1 MSAVRVVVVAQS
13 IVMQAGLEAL
23 LANDPS
29 VEVVGRAVGW
39 AALSETLQVLQ
50 PDVMLIEWN
59 AQIPTLVEDIE
70 LEECAIVV
78 LMNDELEDTISTEAI
93 AALLRSGVQGILPL
107 EAAADEIIAALKAA
121 ATGLTVLHPD
131 VLEML
136 LALPSRSA
144 SERLMSGL
152 TARET
157 EVLGMLAEGLG
168 NKAIAR
174 RLNISDHTVKFHI
187 SSILSK
193 LNASSRTEAVI
204 LGAKQGWILL

>member
-1 MSAVRVVVVAQS
+1 MSAVRVVIVAQS

-23 LANDPS
+23 LATDPS
-29 VEVVGRAVGW
+29 VEVIGRAVGW

-50 PDVMLIEWN
+50 PDVMLVEWN
-59 AQIPTLVEDIE
+59 AQIATLVEDIE

-78 LMNDELEDTISTEAI
+78 LMNDELEDTMGAEAI

-121 ATGLTVLHPD
+121 ATGLTVLHAD

-144 SERLMSGL
+144 SEGLMSGL

>member
-23 LANDPS
+23 LATDPS

-39 AALSETLQVLQ
+39 TALSETLQVLQ

-59 AQIPTLVEDIE
+59 AQIATLVEDIE

-78 LMNDELEDTISTEAI
+78 LMNDELEDTTSAEAI

-107 EAAADEIIAALKAA
+107 EAAADEIIAALRSA

-131 VLEML
+131 VLEVL

>member
-23 LANDPS
+23 LATDPS
-29 VEVVGRAVGW
+29 VEVIGRAVGW

-50 PDVMLIEWN
+50 PDVMLVEWN
-59 AQIPTLVEDIE
+59 PQIATLVEDIE

-78 LMNDELEDTISTEAI
+78 LMNDELEDTMSAEAI

-107 EAAADEIIAALKAA
+107 EAAADEIIAALKAT